1 MISRWRRRL
10 PLLAA
15 IPVAAIGGLT
25 LSASF
30 PEPGW
35 WFLAVPGVAL
45 VVWSLAGR
53 RWWTALLVGLA
64 SGVAFWLPLIDWLT
78 LYLGPVPWLAL
89 ATVMIL
95 WQVMW
100 AILAAFVLNNGAR
113 LWRTPRAQVGFIPLV
128 IAGLWVARE
137 GISSVWPQGGFS
149 WGRVAQSQADGIF
162 GHLVPWLS
170 TAGLTFVL
178 VWLGATIVVLL
189 RTEGARWLWSVPVVA
204 TVCALLV
211 PAFPIATSGSM
222 RVGAVQGN
230 SDAGLFSDYTPGEIL
245 NDHLAASEALVGK
258 RLDVVV
264 WPENG
269 NDIDPLRD
277 KISAGLVNDVA
288 VRLDAPLVFGTI
300 THPDPDTYFNSSL
313 VWTPGEGVTAQY
325 DKIHPVPFAEYMPA
339 RDFFY
344 ALAPDL
350 VGLVTRDYS
359 FGTRSNVVVIEET
372 PVGLSICFDITDD
385 QQAYDMQREGAQI
398 IFAQTNNADF
408 GRTDESLQQLAIAR
422 LRAME
427 MGRTVVNISTVGV
440 SAIIAPDGSTIEELP
455 RFTAGAMYAEVPL
468 STTAT
473 PAMVAGRAIELLL
486 AAIGIAGLA
495 IVGTVAV
502 WAAPIKTRRR
512 ASPGRG
518 ERADTAGAP
527 AE

>member
-1 MISRWRRRL
+1 MISRWRQAL
-10 PLLAA
+10 PLFAALPLAA
-15 IPVAAIGGLT
+15 VGGLT

-45 VVWSLAGR
+45 IVWSLAGR
-53 RWWTALLVGLA
+53 RWWSALLVGLA

-95 WQVMW
+95 WQLLW
-100 AILAAFVLNNGAR
+100 AVLAALVLNNGPL
-113 LWRTPRAQVGFIPLV
+113 LWATPRAQLIFIPLV

-137 GISSVWPQGGFS
+137 GISAVWPSGGFS
-149 WGRVAQSQADGIF
+149 WGRVAQSQAEGFF
-162 GHLVPWLS
+162 GHLVPWVS
-170 TAGLTFVL
+170 TAGLSFVL
-178 VWLGATIVVLL
+178 VWLATTIVVLIRL
-189 RTEGARWLWSVPVVA
+189 PRPRWLWSVPIVV
-204 TVCALLV
+204 TIVALVV
-211 PAFPIATSGSM
+211 PQFPIETTGTM
-222 RVGAVQGN
+222 KVGAVQGN
-230 SDAGLFSDYTPGEIL
+230 ADAGLFSGYTPGEIL
-245 NDHLAASEALVGK
+245 NDHLSASEELVGK
-258 RLDVVV
+258 PLDVVV

-277 KISAGLVNDVA
+277 AVSASLIEDLATRVN
-288 VRLDAPLVFGTI
+288 APVVFGTI
-300 THPDPDTYFNSSL
+300 THPDPDTYFNTSL
-313 VWTPGEGVTAQY
+313 VWTPGAGVTAQY

-359 FGTRSNVVVIEET
+359 FGTRPNVVQIGQT

-385 QQAYDMQREGAQI
+385 QQAYDMQRGGAQVV
-398 IFAQTNNADF
+398 FAQTNNADF

-440 SAIIAPDGSTIEELP
+440 SAIIAPDGSTIESLP
-455 RFTAGAMYAEVPL
+455 RFTAGAMYADVPL

-473 PAMVAGRAIELLL
+473 PAMVAGRFFELLL
-486 AAIGIAGLA
+486 AATGLVGLA
-495 IVGTVAV
+495 LVGVTMVRA
-502 WAAPIKTRRR
+502 KRR
-512 ASPGRG
+512 ASLAPD
-518 ERADTAGAP
+518 ERAGTSAGP
-527 AE
+527 EE